1 MIYTTMTRIYG
12 DNRMPTLKHTC
23 DNCENPFKIIYDPE
37 VTTDDPVYCPFCA
50 EYIITEKDDSDDLDI
65 SE

>member
-1 MIYTTMTRIYG
+1 
-12 DNRMPTLKHTC
+12 MPTLKHTC

-50 EYIITEKDDSDDLDI
+50 EYIITEKDDSDDLDV